1 MWASARVKDPL
12 LTGSVIWGNHMFRL
26 LRLVVLMAV
35 VVAAVLGVYWYGYV
49 TNSESPYQEIGIEL
63 NSRMPDPI
71 RKWGC
76 DKLQA
81 KFAGA
86 LPPYGCATGDGTSW
100 M

>member
-1 MWASARVKDPL
+1 
-12 LTGSVIWGNHMFRL
+12 MFRL

-35 VVAAVLGVYWYGYV
+35 VVAAVLGGYWYSYV

-76 DKLQA
+76 DKLHVT
-81 KFAGA
+81 FAGA
-86 LPPYGCATGDGTSW
+86 LPPYGCATGDGRTW